1 MKYSIVF
8 FDACK
13 DEKECKPWPRSPK
26 EVVDSA
32 SDLHV
37 MIADT
42 DPAVSALFFKVT
54 FSANIDK
61 WYADLNNMTQA
72 MGSCQCVYTVHPK
85 GVLLPLLKW
94 ASWVTG
100 RNSEVQ
106 MSLQDLGRKTYDLC
120 EIFYHPAILPWET
133 RSNFGP
139 DVLRHFLN
147 LDPSTNQMQTLF
159 KLVELSI

>member
-1 MKYSIVF
+1 MKYAIVF

-13 DEKECKPWPRSPK
+13 EEKECKPWPKSPK
-26 EVVDSA
+26 EVVDEA
-32 SDLHV
+32 SNLHV
-37 MIADT
+37 MVADK
-42 DPAVSALFFKVT
+42 DPGVPPMFFEVP
-54 FSANIDK
+54 FSSDMVK
-61 WYADLNNMTQA
+61 WYADLNSMTQA
-72 MGSCQCVYTVHPK
+72 MGPCQCVYTVHPK

-94 ASWVTG
+94 AAWVEG
-100 RNSEVQ
+100 NKEVQ

-120 EIFYHPAILPWET
+120 EVFYYPAILPWET
-133 RSNFGP
+133 RANFGP